1 MKNKKYT
8 ILGLVVV
15 GFIFTEYKKVKILLQ
30 QNRDIKSLDD
40 IVVVDHNEIQKLS
53 CHINKN
59 HNKIQK
65 LYYHTEKVK
74 DIQIEQGK
82 CILDMERNLNNMKH
96 IFNENIAI
104 NDK

>member
-40 IVVVDHNEIQKLS
+40 IVVVDHNEIQKL
-53 CHINKN
+53 
-59 HNKIQK
+59 
-65 LYYHTEKVK
+65 YYHTEKVK

-96 IFNENIAI
+96 IFNENTAI